1 MSHEPRL
8 TRELR
13 TLLNTQRMASL
24 GTLTDEGAPFVS
36 MVPFAIERQLGCL
49 VIHVSAL
56 AAHTR
61 HIQVRP
67 GVSLL
72 VCVPEQPNEPVHDL
86 HRVTL
91 EGRARVLE
99 RESSHWLACKTAYLE
114 RFPDVAF
121 MTELGDFAFVAI
133 DINAARH
140 VSGFGAARSVDQ
152 DELRLVLMSNVTP
165 AQHRHVAWVF

>member
-8 TRELR
+8 TQELR
-13 TLLNTQRMASL
+13 TLLHTQRMAAL

-61 HIQVRP
+61 HLQVRSH
-67 GVSLL
+67 VSLL
-72 VCVPEQPNEPVHDL
+72 VCVPERPDEPVHDL
-86 HRVTL
+86 LRVTL
-91 EGRARVLE
+91 NGCARVLE
-99 RESSHWLACKTAYLE
+99 REGADWAACKSAYLD

-133 DINAARH
+133 DIIAARH
-140 VSGFGAARSVDQ
+140 VSGFGAARSVGQ
-152 DELRLVLMSNVTP
+152 DELKLVFIELTE
-165 AQHRHVAWVF
+165 ALTT

>member
-13 TLLNTQRMASL
+13 TLLNAQRLAAL
-24 GTLTDEGAPFVS
+24 GTLTDDGAPFVS
-36 MVPFAIERQLGCL
+36 MVPFAIERQSGCL

-56 AAHTR
+56 ATHTR
-61 HIQVRP
+61 HLQIRP
-67 GVSLL
+67 CVSLL
-72 VCVPEQPNEPVHDL
+72 VCVPEKPDEPVHDL

-91 EGRARVLE
+91 NGCARVLE
-99 RESSHWLACKTAYLE
+99 RDHLNWLACKTAYLE

-121 MTELGDFAFVAI
+121 MTELGDFTFVVI
-133 DINAARH
+133 DIASARH

-152 DELRLVLMSNVTP
+152 DELKLVLSTGPSVI
-165 AQHRHVAWVF
+165 